1 MITDR
6 PLVKVR
12 RARPGDA
19 DALANVF
26 CESWRNAYTGII
38 PFMHLQRMIRARDAT
53 WWKNAIQREGDI
65 LVLDV
70 ASVVAGYATFGAA
83 RSQPVKKPMGAS
95 AVGASAV
102 GEIYELYFLP
112 VYQGLGLG
120 EHLFEACR
128 QNLDAR
134 KMNGLVVWALSANEM
149 AVEFY
154 RRRGG
159 RSAGQLMES
168 FGPMT
173 LAKTGFRWA

>member
-26 CESWRNAYTGII
+26 CESWRSAYTGII
-38 PFMHLQRMIRARDAT
+38 PFMHLQGMIRARDAT

-70 ASVVAGYATFGAA
+70 ATVVAGYATFG
-83 RSQPVKKPMGAS
+83 PVRNPTTTKPM
-95 AVGASAV
+95 

-149 AVEFY
+149 AMEFY

-159 RSAGQLMES
+159 RPAGQLMES
-168 FGPMT
+168 FGTMT